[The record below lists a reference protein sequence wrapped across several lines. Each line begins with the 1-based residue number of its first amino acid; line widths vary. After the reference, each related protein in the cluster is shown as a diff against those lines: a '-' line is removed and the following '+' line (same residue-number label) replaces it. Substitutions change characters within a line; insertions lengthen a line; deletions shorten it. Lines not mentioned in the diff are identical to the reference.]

1 MLHTQKVDLHKTH
14 ITGRRKYFQ
23 IKLEN
28 NPSGV
33 YFGGDVV
40 PGKIFIGLE
49 GNGKK
54 ARGKEDKKDGES
66 NVH

>member
-1 MLHTQKVDLHKTH
+1 MSIHPATHPTQSTDM
-14 ITGRRKYFQ
+14 GRLKQFQ
-23 IKLEN
+23 IQLD

-40 PGKIFIGLE
+40 QGTIFLGLE

-54 ARGKEDKKDGES
+54 ARGEDNNDPGIY
-66 NVH
+66 